1 MVSFLST
8 FLICQVFLILFCFF
22 MWQIYKIFTYMHNCN
37 ILNKNVCCRSSS
49 NAWISA
55 YNVVK
60 TKQINSLEHSWNDL
74 LKRTRGPTFTLWRL
88 GDHYFRGSQVPLL
101 HLWGASRR
109 PDPTITQCL
118 EVQNGFYVKHVALSN
133 CSLSVNCVTRKQI
146 FTSLLL

>member
-1 MVSFLST
+1 MLSFLSI
-8 FLICQVFLILFCFF
+8 FLICQVFLILFWVFLCCRF
-22 MWQIYKIFTYMHNCN
+22 MHNCN
-37 ILNKNVCCRSSS
+37 ILNKNVCCSSSS
-49 NAWISA
+49 NAWMSA

-60 TKQINSLEHSWNDL
+60 TKQISSPEHSWNNL

-101 HLWGASRR
+101 YLWGASRR

-133 CSLSVNCVTRKQI
+133 CSLPLNCATRKQI

>member
-1 MVSFLST
+1 MLSFLSI
-8 FLICQVFLILFCFF
+8 FLICQVFLILFWVFLCCRF
-22 MWQIYKIFTYMHNCN
+22 MHNCN
-37 ILNKNVCCRSSS
+37 ILNKNVCCSSSS
-49 NAWISA
+49 NAWMSA

-60 TKQINSLEHSWNDL
+60 TKQISSPEHSWNDL
-74 LKRTRGPTFTLWRL
+74 LKRTRGPTFTRWRL

-101 HLWGASRR
+101 YLWGASRR

-133 CSLSVNCVTRKQI
+133 CSLSLNCATRKQI

>member
-1 MVSFLST
+1 MLSFLSI
-8 FLICQVFLILFCFF
+8 FLICQVFLILFWVFLCCRF
-22 MWQIYKIFTYMHNCN
+22 MHNCN
-37 ILNKNVCCRSSS
+37 ILNKNVCCSSSS
-49 NAWISA
+49 NAWMSA

-60 TKQINSLEHSWNDL
+60 TKQISSPEHSWNNL

-88 GDHYFRGSQVPLL
+88 GDHYSRGSQVPLL
-101 HLWGASRR
+101 YLWGASRR

-133 CSLSVNCVTRKQI
+133 CSLSLNCATRKQI

>member
-1 MVSFLST
+1 MLSFLSI
-8 FLICQVFLILFCFF
+8 FLIRQVFLILFWVFLCCRF
-22 MWQIYKIFTYMHNCN
+22 MHNCN
-37 ILNKNVCCRSSS
+37 ILNKNVCCSSSS
-49 NAWISA
+49 NAWMSA

-60 TKQINSLEHSWNDL
+60 TKQISSPEHSWNNL

-101 HLWGASRR
+101 YLWGASRR

-133 CSLSVNCVTRKQI
+133 CSLPLNCATRKQI

>member
-1 MVSFLST
+1 MLSFLSI
-8 FLICQVFLILFCFF
+8 FLICQVFLILFWVFLCCRF
-22 MWQIYKIFTYMHNCN
+22 MHNCN
-37 ILNKNVCCRSSS
+37 ILNKNVCCSSSS
-49 NAWISA
+49 NAWMSA

-60 TKQINSLEHSWNDL
+60 TKQISSPEHSWNDL

-88 GDHYFRGSQVPLL
+88 GDHYFRGSQVTLL

-133 CSLSVNCVTRKQI
+133 CSLSVNCATRKQI

>member
-1 MVSFLST
+1 MLSFLSI
-8 FLICQVFLILFCFF
+8 FLICQVFLILFWVFLCCRF
-22 MWQIYKIFTYMHNCN
+22 MHNCN
-37 ILNKNVCCRSSS
+37 ILNKNVCCSSSS
-49 NAWISA
+49 NAWMSA

-60 TKQINSLEHSWNDL
+60 TKQISSPEHSWNDL

-88 GDHYFRGSQVPLL
+88 GDHYFRGSQVTLL

-133 CSLSVNCVTRKQI
+133 CSLSLNCATRKQI